1 MSVKKVLEKL
11 LKTYRSIGIG
21 VKVSIWFTFCNFFQ
35 KGISMLSVPIFTRLM
50 TTDEYGV
57 YSVYQS
63 WYQILTVIVT
73 LNLSAGVYNKGLV
86 KYEDD
91 KERFTSSM
99 QGLSTITTILFFYI
113 YLIAID
119 FWTKVFELTPIYMLS
134 MFMELLLVPAYSY
147 WSARQRFEYRYKGLV
162 LVTVIMSLSSPII
175 GIAAVLSSNNK
186 AFARVVSYAAVQ
198 ACIGMI
204 FFIYNIYKGKKIYI
218 KEYWGY
224 ALVFNLPLIPHYLS
238 QIVLNQ
244 ADRIMISRIVGV
256 SAAAI
261 YSVAYNISLI
271 MSLFTNAINS
281 TFVPSLYNSLKKKE
295 YDNIK
300 KNSSYVVIIAAV
312 LTALAMLFG
321 PELIAIFAPTEY
333 QAAVWIIP
341 PVSMSVY
348 FIAVYALFVNIEFY
362 FEKTKYVMYVSVLGA
377 ALNVFLN
384 WVFITKYGYIAA
396 GYTTV
401 FCYLLFSAGH
411 YLLYK
416 YLSKKYLAGI
426 SIINFKRI
434 GAVTIALMIVM
445 GAVLALYKIT
455 IARYGVIFAI
465 ILVAVAK
472 RDGIIDTLKTVLSK
486 KK

>member
-1 MSVKKVLEKL
+1 MQ
-11 LKTYRSIGIG
+11 
-21 VKVSIWFTFCNFFQ
+21 FC
-35 KGISMLSVPIFTRLM
+35 K
-50 TTDEYGV
+50 
-57 YSVYQS
+57 
-63 WYQILTVIVT
+63 
-73 LNLSAGVYNKGLV
+73 
-86 KYEDD
+86 
-91 KERFTSSM
+91 
-99 QGLSTITTILFFYI
+99 STTTILFFYI

-224 ALVFNLPLIPHYLS
+224 ALAFNLPLIPHYLS

-396 GYTTV
+396 GYT
-401 FCYLLFSAGH
+401 
-411 YLLYK
+411 
-416 YLSKKYLAGI
+416 
-426 SIINFKRI
+426 
-434 GAVTIALMIVM
+434 
-445 GAVLALYKIT
+445 
-455 IARYGVIFAI
+455 
-465 ILVAVAK
+465 
-472 RDGIIDTLKTVLSK
+472 
-486 KK
+486 

>member
-1 MSVKKVLEKL
+1 
-11 LKTYRSIGIG
+11 
-21 VKVSIWFTFCNFFQ
+21 
-35 KGISMLSVPIFTRLM
+35 
-50 TTDEYGV
+50 
-57 YSVYQS
+57 
-63 WYQILTVIVT
+63 
-73 LNLSAGVYNKGLV
+73 
-86 KYEDD
+86 
-91 KERFTSSM
+91 
-99 QGLSTITTILFFYI
+99 
-113 YLIAID
+113 
-119 FWTKVFELTPIYMLS
+119 
-134 MFMELLLVPAYSY
+134 
-147 WSARQRFEYRYKGLV
+147 
-162 LVTVIMSLSSPII
+162 
-175 GIAAVLSSNNK
+175 
-186 AFARVVSYAAVQ
+186 
-198 ACIGMI
+198 
-204 FFIYNIYKGKKIYI
+204 
-218 KEYWGY
+218 
-224 ALVFNLPLIPHYLS
+224 
-238 QIVLNQ
+238 
-244 ADRIMISRIVGV
+244 
-256 SAAAI
+256 
-261 YSVAYNISLI
+261 
-271 MSLFTNAINS
+271 
-281 TFVPSLYNSLKKKE
+281 
-295 YDNIK
+295 
-300 KNSSYVVIIAAV
+300 
-312 LTALAMLFG
+312 MLFG

-333 QAAVWIIP
+333 LAAVWIIP

-348 FIAVYALFVNIEFY
+348 FISVYALFVNIEFY

-426 SIINFKRI
+426 SIINFKLI

>member
-1 MSVKKVLEKL
+1 MKKVVDKL
-11 LKTYRSIGIG
+11 LNTYKNIGLG

-73 LNLSAGVYNKGLV
+73 LNLFAGVYNKGLV

-91 KERFTSSM
+91 KDRFTSSM
-99 QGLSTITTILFFYI
+99 QGLSTFTTIVFFFI
-113 YLIAID
+113 YLIEID
-119 FWTKVFELTPIYMLS
+119 FWTKIFELTPIYMLS
-134 MFMELLLVPAYSY
+134 MFMELMFVPAYSY

-162 LVTVIMSLSSPII
+162 LVTVIMSLSSPIV
-175 GIAAVLSSNNK
+175 GIIAVLGSNNK
-186 AFARVVSYAAVQ
+186 AFARVAAYAAVQ
-198 ACIGMI
+198 ACIGII
-204 FFIYNIYKGKKIYI
+204 FFIYNNYKGKKVYVR
-218 KEYWGY
+218 EYWKY
-224 ALVFNLPLIPHYLS
+224 ALAFNLPLIPHYLS

-256 SAAAI
+256 GAAAI

-281 TFVPSLYNSLKKKE
+281 TFVPSLYNSLKKNE

-300 KNSSYVVIIAAV
+300 KNSSYVVMIAAV
-312 LTALAMLFG
+312 LTSLAMLFG
-321 PELIAIFAPTEY
+321 PELIAIFAPAEY

-341 PVSMSVY
+341 PVAMSVY
-348 FIAVYALFVNIEFY
+348 FIAVYSLFVNIEFY

-377 ALNVFLN
+377 ALNVLLN
-384 WVFITKYGYIAA
+384 WIFITKYGYMAA

-426 SIINFKRI
+426 TIIDSKLI
-434 GAVTIALMIVM
+434 GTVTVSLMIVM
-445 GAVLALYKIT
+445 GAVLALYRVT
-455 IARYGVIFAI
+455 VVRYGVILAI
-465 ILVAVAK
+465 GLLAMVKKNKIV
-472 RDGIIDTLKTVLSK
+472 GILKTVLNK

>member
-1 MSVKKVLEKL
+1 M
-11 LKTYRSIGIG
+11 
-21 VKVSIWFTFCNFFQ
+21 SIWFTFCNFFQ

-73 LNLSAGVYNKGLV
+73 LNLFAGVYNKGLV

-91 KERFTSSM
+91 KDRFTSSM
-99 QGLSTITTILFFYI
+99 QGLSTFTTIVFFFI

-119 FWTKVFELTPIYMLS
+119 FWTKIFELTPIYMLS
-134 MFMELLLVPAYSY
+134 MFMELMFVPAYSY

-162 LVTVIMSLSSPII
+162 LVTVIMSLSSPIV
-175 GIAAVLSSNNK
+175 GIIAVLGSNNK
-186 AFARVVSYAAVQ
+186 AFARVAAYAAVQ
-198 ACIGMI
+198 ACIGII
-204 FFIYNIYKGKKIYI
+204 FFIYNNYKGKKVYVR
-218 KEYWGY
+218 EYWKY
-224 ALVFNLPLIPHYLS
+224 ALAFNLPLIPHYLS

-256 SAAAI
+256 GAAAI

-281 TFVPSLYNSLKKKE
+281 TFVPSLYNSLKKNE

-300 KNSSYVVIIAAV
+300 KNSSYVVMIAAV
-312 LTALAMLFG
+312 LTSLAMLFG
-321 PELIAIFAPTEY
+321 PELIAIFAPAEY

-341 PVSMSVY
+341 PVAMSVY
-348 FIAVYALFVNIEFY
+348 FIAVYSLFVNIEFY
-362 FEKTKYVMYVSVLGA
+362 FEKTKYVVYVSVLGA
-377 ALNVFLN
+377 ALNVLLN
-384 WVFITKYGYIAA
+384 WIFITKYGYIAA

-411 YLLYK
+411 YLLNK

-426 SIINFKRI
+426 TIIDSKLI
-434 GAVTIALMIVM
+434 GTVTVALMIVM
-445 GAVLALYKIT
+445 GAVLALYRVT
-455 IARYGVIFAI
+455 VVRYGVILAI
-465 ILVAVAK
+465 GLLAMVKKNKIV
-472 RDGIIDTLKTVLSK
+472 GILKTVLNK